1 MDLPWRMSWLILS
14 RIIWGLQILMKR
26 LLFPWNFMRK
36 NVASLL
42 TLWLRWL
49 SYGPKNIVVGTG
61 GKNTMRKVGQ
71 RKVRT
76 SMGAW
81 VTKGGGRSG
90 GSNMMAEVEFWS
102 GILHSHTLL
111 CILLFSSSQAS
122 ECLFAPPLFCSVYA
136 FFLWSFN
143 MSKFPRLVGR
153 NPKVFVIMLQSLN
166 PWRTWS
172 RT

>member
-1 MDLPWRMSWLILS
+1 M
-14 RIIWGLQILMKR
+14 WGLQILMKR

-42 TLWLRWL
+42 TLLLRQL
-49 SYGPKNIVVGTG
+49 SHGPKNIVVGTG

-71 RKVRT
+71 RKVHT

-81 VTKGGGRSG
+81 VTKGGGRNG

-111 CILLFSSSQAS
+111 WIPLFSSSQAS

-143 MSKFPRLVGR
+143 MSKFLWLVGK
-153 NPKVFVIMLQSLN
+153 NPKVVVIMQSPK